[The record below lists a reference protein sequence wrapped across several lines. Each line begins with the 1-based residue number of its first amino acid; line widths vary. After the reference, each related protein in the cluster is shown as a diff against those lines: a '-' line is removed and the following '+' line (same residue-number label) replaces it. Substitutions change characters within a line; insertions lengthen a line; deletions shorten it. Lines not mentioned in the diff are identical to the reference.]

1 MYFGGLKTMEEITL
15 WVGFAIEIA
24 LIIATIIIISSHLK
38 RNSRNNTNIQLNE
51 QYYKSLFEE
60 NPDAI
65 IIFDLDGKFVVANKA
80 VSIYGYSVEELI
92 DKPFA
97 GFILPKDL
105 EKVTAQFIQAVVGK
119 SSNCECSILDKEG
132 QQREISVTNIP
143 IFVNQEIHGVYT
155 IIKDITEHKKAQNDL
170 MEAEA
175 KYRSLIENSLV
186 GVYIMQDG
194 KLSYVNPRL
203 CEMSGYKCE
212 ELLGL
217 NVSDFIYPED
227 LPLVNENIHKRFS
240 GETGTMKYEYRAIR
254 KDKSVI
260 TFELYGSKIV
270 YNGRDAIIG
279 TVIDITERKNTEKMI
294 KHMAYHDQ
302 LTDLPNRYL
311 LREKLNNAILDS
323 RQNNCNFALIF
334 LDLDR
339 FKAINDT
346 MGHEVGDKVLIE
358 IAERLKACV
367 NEKDIISR
375 YGGDEFSVLLPE
387 SGEQRASQ
395 VANQILT
402 KLSHP
407 LTFHHHELLVSPSI
421 GISVF
426 PTDGE
431 NFDRLI
437 KNADLAMYHAKS
449 LGRNNFQ
456 FFNEDLNKKA
466 QHELELEVNLRKAL
480 EQNQLV
486 LFYQPQVNL
495 ETNQIYGAEALMR
508 WVHPEKG
515 IIPPADFIPIAEET
529 GLIIPMGE
537 WAIRTACQENK
548 KWQLAGFS
556 PIIVSVNISA
566 KQFFQSNLVE
576 IVKSALTET
585 GLDPNFLELEITESI
600 TMDVERSISTLL
612 ELKKLGVKISID
624 DFGTGYSSLNYLRRL
639 PIDKLKIDQSF
650 IRECPDDINSN
661 TIVRTIIVMAHLL
674 KLQVKAE
681 GVEKEEQVSFLL
693 KQGCKEAQGYLFS
706 KPIPV
711 SKFETEFM
719 QKRLD

>member
-1 MYFGGLKTMEEITL
+1 MEEITL
-15 WVGFAIEIA
+15 WVGLAIEIV
-24 LIIATIIIISSHLK
+24 LIIVTILIIFSYLRK
-38 RNSRNNTNIQLNE
+38 NSRNNTNLQLNE
-51 QYYKSLFEE
+51 QYYKSLFEQ

-65 IIFDLDGKFVVANKA
+65 FIFDLNGKFVVANKA
-80 VSIYGYSVEELI
+80 VSIYGYSIEELI

-97 GFILPKDL
+97 DFILPNDL
-105 EKVTAQFIQAVVGK
+105 ERVTAHFIKAVEGK
-119 SSNCECSILDKEG
+119 ATNYECSILDKERL
-132 QQREISVTNIP
+132 QREISVTNIP
-143 IFVNQEIHGVYT
+143 IFVNEQITGVYS
-155 IIKDITEHKKAQNDL
+155 IIKDITQHIKAKNLL

-194 KLSYVNPRL
+194 KLVYVNPRL

-217 NVSDFIYPED
+217 SVSEFIYPED
-227 LPLVNENIHKRFS
+227 LPLVNENIRKRLS
-240 GETGTMKYEYRAIR
+240 NETGTIKYEYRAIR

-311 LREKLNNAILDS
+311 LREKVNDTIINS
-323 RQNNCNFALIF
+323 RNSHCHFALLF

-346 MGHEVGDKVLIE
+346 MGHEIGDKVLIE

-367 NEKDIISR
+367 NESDIISR
-375 YGGDEFSVLLPE
+375 YGGDEFSILLSN
-387 SGEQRASQ
+387 SGIGRASDT
-395 VANQILT
+395 AHKIIT
-402 KLSHP
+402 KLSYP
-407 LTFHHHELLVSPSI
+407 ITLYHHDLLVTPSI
-421 GISVF
+421 GITVF
-426 PTDGE
+426 PTHGE
-431 NFDRLI
+431 SFDTLI

-456 FFNEDLNKKA
+456 FFNEELNKKA
-466 QHELELEVNLRKAL
+466 QYELEMEVNLRKAL

-495 ETNQIYGAEALMR
+495 ETNGINGAEALMR

-515 IIPPADFIPIAEET
+515 IISPAAFIPIAEET

-537 WAIRTACQENK
+537 WAIRTACEENK
-548 KWQLAGFS
+548 RWQSAGYS
-556 PIIVSVNISA
+556 PITVSVNISA

-576 IVKSALTET
+576 IVKDALTET
-585 GLDPNFLELEITESI
+585 GLEPKYLELEITESI
-600 TMDVERSISTLL
+600 TMDVEHSISTLL

-650 IRECPDDINSN
+650 IRECPDDLNSN
-661 TIVRTIIVMAHLL
+661 TLVRTIIILAHLL

-681 GVEKEEQVSFLL
+681 GVETKEQIAFLL
-693 KQGCKEAQGYLFS
+693 QQGCKEAQGYYFS

-711 SKFETEFM
+711 PEFETNYME
-719 QKRLD
+719 KRLES

>member
-1 MYFGGLKTMEEITL
+1 MEEITL
-15 WVGFAIEIA
+15 GVGLAIEIV
-24 LIIATIIIISSHLK
+24 LIIVTILIISSHLRK
-38 RNSRNNTNIQLNE
+38 NSRNNKNLKLNE
-51 QYYKSLFEE
+51 QYYKSLFEQ

-65 IIFDLDGKFVVANKA
+65 FIFDLNGKFVVANKA
-80 VSIYGYSVEELI
+80 VSIYGYSIGELI

-97 GFILPKDL
+97 DFILPNDI
-105 EKVTAQFIQAVVGK
+105 ERVTAHFNVAAEGMAT
-119 SSNCECSILDKEG
+119 NYECSILDKEG
-132 QQREISVTNIP
+132 LQREISVTNIP
-143 IFVNQEIHGVYT
+143 IFVNEQITGVYS
-155 IIKDITEHKKAQNDL
+155 IIKDITQHIKAQNLL

-194 KLSYVNPRL
+194 KLVYVNPRL

-217 NVSDFIYPED
+217 SVSEFIYPED
-227 LPLVNENIHKRFS
+227 LPIVSENIRKRLS
-240 GETGTMKYEYRAIR
+240 NETGMIKYEYRALR
-254 KDKSVI
+254 KDNSVI

-302 LTDLPNRYL
+302 LTELPNRYL
-311 LREKLNNAILDS
+311 LREKVNEAIINS
-323 RQNNCNFALIF
+323 RKCNCHFALLF

-346 MGHEVGDKVLIE
+346 MGHEIGDKVLIE
-358 IAERLKACV
+358 IAERLKECV
-367 NEKDIISR
+367 SDNDIISR
-375 YGGDEFSVLLPE
+375 YGGDEFSILLTDSE
-387 SGEQRASQ
+387 IRRASE
-395 VANQILT
+395 VADKIIT
-402 KLSHP
+402 KLSSP
-407 LTFHHHELLVSPSI
+407 ITLYHHDLLVTPSI
-421 GISVF
+421 GITVF
-426 PTDGE
+426 PTHGE
-431 NFDRLI
+431 SFDTLI

-456 FFNEDLNKKA
+456 FFNEELNKIA
-466 QHELELEVNLRKAL
+466 QHELEMEVNLRKAL

-508 WVHPEKG
+508 WIHPEKG
-515 IIPPADFIPIAEET
+515 IIPPAVFIPIAEET

-537 WAIRTACQENK
+537 WAIRTACKENK
-548 KWQLAGFS
+548 RWQSAGYS
-556 PIIVSVNISA
+556 PITVSVNISA

-576 IVKSALTET
+576 IVKDALTET
-585 GLDPNFLELEITESI
+585 GLEPRYLELEITESI
-600 TMDVERSISTLL
+600 TMDVEHSISTLL
-612 ELKKLGVKISID
+612 ELKNLGVKISID

-650 IRECPDDINSN
+650 IRECPDDLNSN
-661 TIVRTIIVMAHLL
+661 TLVRTIIVMAHLL
-674 KLQVKAE
+674 KLKVKAE
-681 GVEKEEQVSFLL
+681 GVETQEQISFLL
-693 KQGCKEAQGYLFS
+693 QQGCKEAQGYYFS

-711 SKFETEFM
+711 LEFETKYME
-719 QKRLD
+719 KRLES

>member
-1 MYFGGLKTMEEITL
+1 MEEITFG
-15 WVGFAIEIA
+15 VGLAIEIG
-24 LIIATIIIISSHLK
+24 LIIATILIISSHLRK
-38 RNSRNNTNIQLNE
+38 KSRNNTNSQLNE
-51 QYYKSLFEE
+51 QYYKSLFDQ

-65 IIFDLDGKFVVANKA
+65 FIFDLDGKFVVANKA
-80 VSIYGYSVEELI
+80 VSIYGYSVDELI

-97 GFILPKDL
+97 EFVLPNDL
-105 EKVTAQFIQAVVGK
+105 ERVTAHFLEAVGGK
-119 SSNCECSILDKEG
+119 ATNYECSIFDKEG
-132 QQREISVTNIP
+132 LQREISVTNIP
-143 IFVNQEIHGVYT
+143 IFVNEEIHGVYT
-155 IIKDITEHKKAQNDL
+155 IIKDITEHKKAQNDVV
-170 MEAEA
+170 EAEA

-186 GVYIMQDG
+186 GVYIMQDE
-194 KLSYVNPRL
+194 KFVYVNPRL

-217 NVSDFIYPED
+217 NVADFIYPED
-227 LPLVNENIHKRFS
+227 LPLVNENILKRLNN
-240 GETGTMKYEYRAIR
+240 ETGSIKYEYRAIR

-279 TVIDITERKNTEKMI
+279 TVIDITERKYTEKMI

-311 LREKLNNAILDS
+311 LREKLNEAIVES
-323 RQNNCNFALIF
+323 KQYNCNFALLF

-346 MGHEVGDKVLIE
+346 MGHEVGDQVLIE

-367 NEKDIISR
+367 REKDIVSR

-395 VANQILT
+395 VAHQIIST
-402 KLSHP
+402 LSLP
-407 LTFHHHELLVSPSI
+407 LTYHHHELSVTPSI
-421 GISVF
+421 GITVF
-426 PTDGE
+426 PTHGQT
-431 NFDRLI
+431 FDTLI

-456 FFNEDLNKKA
+456 FFNEEFNKNA
-466 QHELELEVNLRKAL
+466 QHELDMEINLRKAL
-480 EQNQLV
+480 EKNQFV

-508 WVHPEKG
+508 WIHPEKG
-515 IIPPADFIPIAEET
+515 VIPPAAFIPLAEET

-537 WAIRTACQENK
+537 WAIRTACQQNQ
-548 KWQLAGFS
+548 KWQAAGYS
-556 PIIVSVNISA
+556 PITVSVNISA

-576 IVKSALTET
+576 IVESALSET
-585 GLDPNFLELEITESI
+585 GLNPNYLELEITESI
-600 TMDVERSISTLL
+600 TMDVERSITTLL
-612 ELKKLGVKISID
+612 ELQRIGVKVSID
-624 DFGTGYSSLNYLRRL
+624 DFGIGYSSLNYLKRL

-650 IRECPDDINSN
+650 IRECPHDVNSN
-661 TIVRTIIVMAHLL
+661 ALVRTIIIMAHLL
-674 KLQVKAE
+674 KMKVIAE
-681 GVEKEEQVSFLL
+681 GVETEEQVSFLL
-693 KQGCKEAQGYLFS
+693 GQGCKEAQGYLFS
-706 KPIPV
+706 KPVPI
-711 SKFETEFM
+711 SEFEFNYL
-719 QKRLD
+719 QKRLEK

>member
-1 MYFGGLKTMEEITL
+1 MEEITL
-15 WVGFAIEIA
+15 GVGLAIEIV
-24 LIIATIIIISSHLK
+24 LIIVTILIISSHLRK
-38 RNSRNNTNIQLNE
+38 NSRNNTNLQLNE
-51 QYYKSLFEE
+51 QYYKSLFEQ

-65 IIFDLDGKFVVANKA
+65 FIFDLNGKFVVANKA

-97 GFILPKDL
+97 DFILPNDL
-105 EKVTAQFIQAVVGK
+105 ERVTAHFIIAVEGK
-119 SSNCECSILDKEG
+119 ATNYECSILDKEG
-132 QQREISVTNIP
+132 HQREISVTNIP
-143 IFVNQEIHGVYT
+143 IFVNEQITGVYT
-155 IIKDITEHKKAQNDL
+155 IIKDISQHIKAKNL
-170 MEAEA
+170 LVEAEA

-194 KLSYVNPRL
+194 KLAYVNPRL

-217 NVSDFIYPED
+217 SVSEFIYPED
-227 LPLVNENIHKRFS
+227 LPLVNENILKRLS
-240 GETGTMKYEYRAIR
+240 NETGMIKYEYRAIR

-311 LREKLNNAILDS
+311 LREKVNEAIINS
-323 RQNNCNFALIF
+323 RKCNCHFALLF

-346 MGHEVGDKVLIE
+346 MGHEIGDKVLIE
-358 IAERLKACV
+358 IAERLKECV
-367 NEKDIISR
+367 SDNDIISR
-375 YGGDEFSVLLPE
+375 YGGDEFSILLTDTKIR
-387 SGEQRASQ
+387 RASE
-395 VANQILT
+395 VADKIITILSSPFT
-402 KLSHP
+402 LY
-407 LTFHHHELLVSPSI
+407 HHDFLVTPSI
-421 GISVF
+421 GITVF
-426 PTDGE
+426 PTHGE
-431 NFDRLI
+431 SFETLI

-456 FFNEDLNKKA
+456 FFNEELNKIA
-466 QHELELEVNLRKAL
+466 QHELEMEINLRKAL
-480 EQNQLV
+480 EKNQLV

-508 WVHPEKG
+508 WIHPEKG
-515 IIPPADFIPIAEET
+515 IIPPAVFIPIAEET

-537 WAIRTACQENK
+537 WAIRTACEENK
-548 KWQLAGFS
+548 RWQSAGYS
-556 PIIVSVNISA
+556 PITVSVNISA

-576 IVKSALTET
+576 IVKDALTET
-585 GLDPNFLELEITESI
+585 GLEPKYLELEITESI
-600 TMDVERSISTLL
+600 TMDVEHSISTLL
-612 ELKKLGVKISID
+612 ELKNLGVKISID
-624 DFGTGYSSLNYLRRL
+624 DFGTGYSSLNYLKRL

-650 IRECPDDINSN
+650 IRECPDDLNSN
-661 TIVRTIIVMAHLL
+661 TLVRTIIVMAHLL
-674 KLQVKAE
+674 KLKVKAE
-681 GVEKEEQVSFLL
+681 GVETQEQIAFLL
-693 KQGCKEAQGYLFS
+693 QQGCKEAQGYYFS

-711 SKFETEFM
+711 LEFESKYME
-719 QKRLD
+719 KRLGS

>member
-1 MYFGGLKTMEEITL
+1 MEEITL
-15 WVGFAIEIA
+15 GVGFAIEIV
-24 LIIATIIIISSHLK
+24 LIIVTILIISSHLRK
-38 RNSRNNTNIQLNE
+38 NSRNNTNLKLNE
-51 QYYKSLFEE
+51 QYYKSLFEQ

-65 IIFDLDGKFVVANKA
+65 FIFDLNGKFVVANKA
-80 VSIYGYSVEELI
+80 VSIYGYSIGELI
-92 DKPFA
+92 DKPFSD
-97 GFILPKDL
+97 FIHPNDL
-105 EKVTAQFIQAVVGK
+105 ERVTAHFIQAVEGK
-119 SSNCECSILDKEG
+119 ATNYECSILDKEG
-132 QQREISVTNIP
+132 LQREISVTNIP
-143 IFVNQEIHGVYT
+143 IFVNEQITGVYS
-155 IIKDITEHKKAQNDL
+155 IIKDITHHIKAQNLL

-194 KLSYVNPRL
+194 KLVYVNPRL

-217 NVSDFIYPED
+217 SVSEFIYPED
-227 LPLVNENIHKRFS
+227 LPLVSENIRKRLNN
-240 GETGTMKYEYRAIR
+240 ETGTIKYEYRALR

-311 LREKLNNAILDS
+311 LREKVNEAIINS
-323 RQNNCNFALIF
+323 RKCNCYFALLF

-346 MGHEVGDKVLIE
+346 MGHEIGDKVLIE

-367 NEKDIISR
+367 NDNDIISR
-375 YGGDEFSVLLPE
+375 YGGDEFSILLTD
-387 SGEQRASQ
+387 SGIRRASE
-395 VANQILT
+395 VADKIIT
-402 KLSHP
+402 KLSYP
-407 LTFHHHELLVSPSI
+407 ITLYHHDLLVTPSI
-421 GISVF
+421 GITVF
-426 PTDGE
+426 PTHGE
-431 NFDRLI
+431 SFDALI
-437 KNADLAMYHAKS
+437 KNSDLAMYHAKS

-456 FFNEDLNKKA
+456 FFNEELNKIA
-466 QHELELEVNLRKAL
+466 QHELEMEVNLRKAL

-508 WVHPEKG
+508 WIHPEKG
-515 IIPPADFIPIAEET
+515 IIPPAVFIPIAEET

-537 WAIRTACQENK
+537 WAIRTACKENK
-548 KWQLAGFS
+548 RWQSAGYL
-556 PIIVSVNISA
+556 PITVSVNISA

-576 IVKSALTET
+576 IVKDALTVT
-585 GLDPNFLELEITESI
+585 GLEPRYLELEITESI
-600 TMDVERSISTLL
+600 TMDVEHSISTLL
-612 ELKKLGVKISID
+612 ELKNLGVKISID

-661 TIVRTIIVMAHLL
+661 TLVRTIIVMAHLL
-674 KLQVKAE
+674 KLKVKAE
-681 GVEKEEQVSFLL
+681 GVETQEQIAFLL
-693 KQGCKEAQGYLFS
+693 QQGCKEAQGYYFS

-711 SKFETEFM
+711 LEFESKYME
-719 QKRLD
+719 KRLES

>member
-1 MYFGGLKTMEEITL
+1 MEEITL
-15 WVGFAIEIA
+15 GVGLAIEIA
-24 LIIATIIIISSHLK
+24 LIITTILIISSLL
-38 RNSRNNTNIQLNE
+38 RSNSRNNTNTQLNE
-51 QYYKSLFEE
+51 QYYKSLFEQ

-65 IIFDLDGKFVVANKA
+65 FIFDLNGKFVVANKA
-80 VSIYGYSVEELI
+80 VSIYGYSIAELI

-97 GFILPKDL
+97 GFVLPDDL
-105 EKVTAQFIQAVVGK
+105 ERVTGHFIEAVEG
-119 SSNCECSILDKEG
+119 NATNYECSILDKEG
-132 QQREISVTNIP
+132 CQREIGVTNIP
-143 IFVNQEIHGVYT
+143 IFVNEEIHGVYT

-194 KLSYVNPRL
+194 KLEYVNPRL
-203 CEMSGYKCE
+203 CEMSGYKHE

-217 NVSDFIYPED
+217 KVSEFIYPVD
-227 LPLVNENIHKRFS
+227 LPLVNENIRKRFNNEIS
-240 GETGTMKYEYRAIR
+240 TIKYEYRAIR
-254 KDKSVI
+254 KDQSVI

-270 YNGRDAIIG
+270 YNGREAIIG
-279 TVIDITERKNTEKMI
+279 TVIDITERKNTERMI

-311 LREKLNNAILDS
+311 LREKLNEAIIAS
-323 RQNNCNFALIF
+323 RQNNCHFALLF

-358 IAERLKACV
+358 ITERLKACV

-375 YGGDEFSVLLPE
+375 YGGDEFSILLPE
-387 SGEQRASQ
+387 SGEQRASEAAQ
-395 VANQILT
+395 QIIT
-402 KLSHP
+402 KLSLP
-407 LTFHHHELLVSPSI
+407 VTFHHHELLVTPSI
-421 GISVF
+421 GITVF
-426 PTDGE
+426 PTHGE
-431 NFDRLI
+431 NLDTLI

-456 FFNEDLNKKA
+456 FFNEELSKKA
-466 QHELELEVNLRKAL
+466 QHELDMELNLRKAL
-480 EQNQLV
+480 EQNQFV

-495 ETNQIYGAEALMR
+495 ETNQIYGAEALIR

-515 IIPPADFIPIAEET
+515 IIPPVSFIPLAEET

-537 WAIRTACQENK
+537 WAIRTACQQNQ
-548 KWQLAGFS
+548 KWQEAGYS

-576 IVKSALTET
+576 IVESALTET
-585 GLDPNFLELEITESI
+585 GLNPNYLELEITESI
-600 TMDVERSISTLL
+600 TMDVERSITTLL
-612 ELKKLGVKISID
+612 ELQRIGVKVSID
-624 DFGTGYSSLNYLRRL
+624 DFGIGYSSLNYLKRL

-650 IRECPDDINSN
+650 IRECPRDMNSN
-661 TIVRTIIVMAHLL
+661 TLVRTIIIMAHLL
-674 KLQVKAE
+674 KMKVIAE
-681 GVEKEEQVSFLL
+681 GVETEEQVSFLL
-693 KQGCKEAQGYLFS
+693 SQGCKEAQGYLFS
-706 KPIPV
+706 KPLSV
-711 SKFETEFM
+711 SKFETNYM
-719 QKRLD
+719 QKRLE

>member
-1 MYFGGLKTMEEITL
+1 MEEITL
-15 WVGFAIEIA
+15 WVGLAIEIV
-24 LIIATIIIISSHLK
+24 LISTTILIISSHLRK
-38 RNSRNNTNIQLNE
+38 NSRNKTNLQLNE
-51 QYYKSLFEE
+51 QYYKSLFEQ

-65 IIFDLDGKFVVANKA
+65 FIFDTNGKFVVANKA
-80 VSIYGYSVEELI
+80 VSIYGYSIEELI
-92 DKPFA
+92 NKPFSD
-97 GFILPKDL
+97 FILPIDL
-105 EKVTAQFIQAVVGK
+105 ERVTAHFIEAVEGK
-119 SSNCECSILDKEG
+119 ATNYACAILDKG
-132 QQREISVTNIP
+132 GLRREISVTNIP
-143 IFVNQEIHGVYT
+143 IFVNEQITGVYT
-155 IIKDITEHKKAQNDL
+155 IIKDITQHIKAQNLL

-194 KLSYVNPRL
+194 KLVYVNPRL

-212 ELLGL
+212 DLIGL
-217 NVSDFIYPED
+217 SVSKFIYPED
-227 LPLVNENIHKRFS
+227 LPLVNENILKRLNN
-240 GETGTMKYEYRAIR
+240 GTGTIKYEYRAIK

-311 LREKLNNAILDS
+311 LREKVNETILNSRDS
-323 RQNNCNFALIF
+323 HCHFVLLF

-339 FKAINDT
+339 FKTINDT
-346 MGHEVGDKVLIE
+346 MGHEIGDKVLIE
-358 IAERLKACV
+358 IAGRLKTCV

-375 YGGDEFSVLLPE
+375 YGGDEFSILLTD
-387 SGEQRASQ
+387 SGIRRASE
-395 VANQILT
+395 VAQKIISN
-402 KLSHP
+402 LSYPITLFRHD
-407 LTFHHHELLVSPSI
+407 LLVTPSI
-421 GISVF
+421 GITVF
-426 PTDGE
+426 PTHGKSFE
-431 NFDRLI
+431 ALV

-456 FFNEDLNKKA
+456 FFNEELNKKA
-466 QHELELEVNLRKAL
+466 QHELEIEVNLRKAL

-508 WVHPEKG
+508 WVHPERG

-529 GLIIPMGE
+529 GMIIPMGE
-537 WAIRTACQENK
+537 WAIRRACKENK
-548 KWQLAGFS
+548 RWQLAGYS
-556 PIIVSVNISA
+556 PITVSVNISA

-576 IVKSALTET
+576 IVNDALTET
-585 GLDPNFLELEITESI
+585 GLEPRYLELEITESI
-600 TMDVERSISTLL
+600 TMDVEHSIATLL
-612 ELKKLGVKISID
+612 ELKNLGVKISID

-650 IRECPDDINSN
+650 IRECPDDLNSN
-661 TIVRTIIVMAHLL
+661 NLVRTIIIMAHLL

-681 GVEKEEQVSFLL
+681 GVETQEQISFLL
-693 KQGCKEAQGYLFS
+693 QQGCKEAQGYYFS
-706 KPIPV
+706 KPISV
-711 SKFETEFM
+711 KEFETKYME
-719 QKRLD
+719 KRSEN

>member
-1 MYFGGLKTMEEITL
+1 MEEITL
-15 WVGFAIEIA
+15 WVGFAIEIV
-24 LIIATIIIISSHLK
+24 LIIATILIISSHLR

-65 IIFDLDGKFVVANKA
+65 FIFDLNGKFVVANKA
-80 VSIYGYSVEELI
+80 VSIYGFRAEELI
-92 DKPFA
+92 DKPFT

-105 EKVTAQFIQAVVGK
+105 EKVTAHFLQAVEGTA
-119 SSNCECSILDKEG
+119 SNCDCTILDKNR
-132 QQREISVTNIP
+132 QQREISITNIP
-143 IFVNQEIHGVYT
+143 IFVNKEIYGVYT
-155 IIKDITEHKKAQNDL
+155 IIKDITEHKKAQSDL

-194 KLSYVNPRL
+194 KLVYVNPRL
-203 CEMSGYKCE
+203 CEMSGYNRE
-212 ELLGL
+212 DLLGL
-217 NVSDFIYPED
+217 NVSEFIYPED
-227 LPLVNENIHKRFS
+227 LPLVNENMRKRFND
-240 GETGTMKYEYRAIR
+240 ETGTMKYEYRAIR
-254 KDKSVI
+254 KDQSVI

-270 YNGRDAIIG
+270 YEGRDAIIG

-311 LREKLNNAILDS
+311 LREKLNEAIRAS
-323 RQNNCNFALIF
+323 KQNNCHFALLF

-346 MGHEVGDKVLIE
+346 MGHEVGDQVLIE
-358 IAERLKACV
+358 IAERLRDSV
-367 NEKDIISR
+367 EEKDIISR
-375 YGGDEFSVLLPE
+375 YGGDDFSVLLPE

-395 VANQILT
+395 VASQILT
-402 KLSHP
+402 KLSLP
-407 LTFHHHELLVSPSI
+407 LTFEHHEILVTPSI
-421 GISVF
+421 GISLF
-426 PTDGE
+426 PYHGQNSE
-431 NFDRLI
+431 RLI

-456 FFNEDLNKKA
+456 FFDEELNKKA
-466 QHELELEVNLRKAL
+466 QHELDLEINLRKAL

-495 ETNQIYGAEALMR
+495 ETNQVYGAEALMR
-508 WVHPEKG
+508 WIHPEKG
-515 IIPPADFIPIAEET
+515 IVPPAEFIPIAEES

-556 PIIVSVNISA
+556 PITVSVNISA

-576 IVKSALTET
+576 IVKSALTDT
-585 GLDPNFLELEITESI
+585 GLEPNFLELEITESI

-612 ELKKLGVKISID
+612 ELKNLGVKISID

-650 IRECPDDINSN
+650 IRDCPNDINSN

-674 KLQVKAE
+674 KLHVKAE
-681 GVEKEEQVSFLL
+681 GVDKAEQVSFLL
-693 KQGCKEAQGYLFS
+693 EQGCKEAQGYLFS
-706 KPIPV
+706 KPLPV
-711 SKFETEFM
+711 TEFETDFM
-719 QKRLD
+719 QKRLG

>member
-1 MYFGGLKTMEEITL
+1 MEEITL
-15 WVGFAIEIA
+15 WVGLAIEIV
-24 LIIATIIIISSHLK
+24 LIIATILIISSHLQ

-80 VSIYGYSVEELI
+80 VAHYGYSVEELI

-97 GFILPKDL
+97 DFVLPNDL
-105 EKVTAQFIQAVVGK
+105 ERVTAHFVEAVEGKVT
-119 SSNCECSILDKEG
+119 NYECSIFDNEG
-132 QQREISVTNIP
+132 LQREISVTNIP
-143 IFVNQEIHGVYT
+143 IFVNEEINGVYT
-155 IIKDITEHKKAQNDL
+155 IIKDITEHKKAQSDL
-170 MEAEA
+170 MVAEA

-194 KLSYVNPRL
+194 KLVYVNPRL
-203 CEMSGYKCE
+203 CEMSGYKHE
-212 ELLGL
+212 DLLGL
-217 NVSDFIYPED
+217 NVSEFIYPED
-227 LPLVNENIHKRFS
+227 LPLVNENMRKRFND
-240 GETGTMKYEYRAIR
+240 ETGTIKYEYRAIR

-270 YNGRDAIIG
+270 YGGRDAIIG

-302 LTDLPNRYL
+302 LTNLPNRYL
-311 LREKLNNAILDS
+311 LREKLNEAIIGS
-323 RQNNCNFALIF
+323 KQNKCQFALLF

-346 MGHEVGDKVLIE
+346 MGHEVGDQVLIE

-367 NEKDIISR
+367 EENDIISR

-395 VANQILT
+395 VAYQILT
-402 KLSHP
+402 KLSLP
-407 LTFHHHELLVSPSI
+407 LTFQHHEILVTPSI
-421 GISVF
+421 GISLF
-426 PTDGE
+426 PSHGE

-456 FFNEDLNKKA
+456 FFDEELNKKA
-466 QHELELEVNLRKAL
+466 QYELELEINLRKAL

-495 ETNQIYGAEALMR
+495 ETNSVYGAEALMR

-585 GLDPNFLELEITESI
+585 GLEPDFLELEITESI

-650 IRECPDDINSN
+650 IRECPHDINSN

-693 KQGCKEAQGYLFS
+693 GQGCKEAQGYLFS

-711 SKFETEFM
+711 SEFEREFM

>member
-1 MYFGGLKTMEEITL
+1 MEEITL
-15 WVGFAIEIA
+15 WVGLAIEIV
-24 LIIATIIIISSHLK
+24 LIIATILIISSHLR
-38 RNSRNNTNIQLNE
+38 RNSRNKTNIQLNE

-65 IIFDLDGKFVVANKA
+65 FIFDLNGKFVVANKA
-80 VSIYGYSVEELI
+80 VAIYGYSVEELI

-97 GFILPKDL
+97 DFILPNDL
-105 EKVTAQFIQAVVGK
+105 ERVTAHFVEAVEGK
-119 SSNCECSILDKEG
+119 ATNYECSIFDKEG
-132 QQREISVTNIP
+132 LQREISVTNIP
-143 IFVNQEIHGVYT
+143 IFVNGEINGVYT

-194 KLSYVNPRL
+194 KLVYVNPRL
-203 CEMSGYKCE
+203 CEMSGYTYE
-212 ELLGL
+212 DLMGL
-217 NVSDFIYPED
+217 NVADFIYPED
-227 LPLVNENIHKRFS
+227 LPLVNENIRKRFNN
-240 GETGTMKYEYRAIR
+240 ETGTIKYEYRAIR

-270 YNGRDAIIG
+270 YHGRDAIIG

-302 LTDLPNRYL
+302 LTNLPNRYL
-311 LREKLNNAILDS
+311 LREKLNEVIIAS
-323 RQNNCNFALIF
+323 RQNNCQFALLF

-346 MGHEVGDKVLIE
+346 MGHEVGDQVLTE
-358 IAERLKACV
+358 IAERLKVCV
-367 NEKDIISR
+367 EENDIISR

-387 SGEQRASQ
+387 SGKQRASQ
-395 VANQILT
+395 VAYQILT
-402 KLSHP
+402 KLSLP
-407 LTFHHHELLVSPSI
+407 LTFHHHEILVTPSI
-421 GISVF
+421 GISLF
-426 PTDGE
+426 PAHGE

-456 FFNEDLNKKA
+456 FFNEQLNKKA
-466 QHELELEVNLRKAL
+466 QYELRLEINLRKAL
-480 EQNQLV
+480 EKNQLV

-495 ETNQIYGAEALMR
+495 ETNQVCGAEALMR

-566 KQFFQSNLVE
+566 KQFFQSNLVD
-576 IVKSALTET
+576 IVKSALAET
-585 GLDPNFLELEITESI
+585 GLEPNFLELEITESI

-650 IRECPDDINSN
+650 IRECPNDINSN

-681 GVEKEEQVSFLL
+681 GVETKEQVSFLL
-693 KQGCKEAQGYLFS
+693 GQGCKEAQGYLFS
-706 KPIPV
+706 KPITV
-711 SKFETEFM
+711 SEFESEFM
-719 QKRLD
+719 QKRLG

>member
-1 MYFGGLKTMEEITL
+1 MEEIFL
-15 WVGFAIEIA
+15 WMGFAIEIV
-24 LIIATIIIISSHLK
+24 LIIATILIISSHLR

-65 IIFDLDGKFVVANKA
+65 FIFDLNGNFVVANKA
-80 VSIYGYSVEELI
+80 VSNYGFKVEELI
-92 DKPFA
+92 DKPFK

-105 EKVTAQFIQAVVGK
+105 EKVMAHFLRAVEGTAT
-119 SSNCECSILDKEG
+119 NCDCTILDKER
-132 QQREISVTNIP
+132 QQREISITNIP
-143 IFVNQEIHGVYT
+143 IFVNEEIYGVYT
-155 IIKDITEHKKAQNDL
+155 IIKDITEHKKAQSDL

-194 KLSYVNPRL
+194 KLVYVNPRL
-203 CEMSGYKCE
+203 CEMSGYKRE
-212 ELLGL
+212 DLLGL

-227 LPLVNENIHKRFS
+227 LPLVNENMHKRFND
-240 GETGTMKYEYRAIR
+240 EAGTMKYEYRAIR

-270 YNGRDAIIG
+270 YEGRDAIIG

-311 LREKLNNAILDS
+311 LREQLNEAIMAS
-323 RQNNCNFALIF
+323 KQNNCRFALLF

-346 MGHEVGDKVLIE
+346 MGHEVGDQVLIE
-358 IAERLKACV
+358 IAERLKDSV
-367 NEKDIISR
+367 GEKDIISR

-395 VANQILT
+395 IASKILT
-402 KLSHP
+402 KLSLP
-407 LTFHHHELLVSPSI
+407 LTFEHHEILITPSI
-421 GISVF
+421 GISLF
-426 PTDGE
+426 PYHGE
-431 NFDRLI
+431 NSDRLL

-456 FFNEDLNKKA
+456 FFDEELNNKA
-466 QHELELEVNLRKAL
+466 QHELELEINLRKAL

-495 ETNQIYGAEALMR
+495 ETNEVYGAEALMR

-515 IIPPADFIPIAEET
+515 IVPPADFIPIAEES

-537 WAIRTACQENK
+537 WAISTACQENK

-556 PIIVSVNISA
+556 PITVSVNISA

-576 IVKSALTET
+576 IVKSALTDT
-585 GLDPNFLELEITESI
+585 GLEPKFLELEITESI

-612 ELKKLGVKISID
+612 ELKNLGVKISID

-639 PIDKLKIDQSF
+639 PIDTLKIDQSF
-650 IRECPDDINSN
+650 IRECPNDINSN

-674 KLQVKAE
+674 NLRVKAE
-681 GVEKEEQVSFLL
+681 GVDKAEHVSFLL
-693 KQGCKEAQGYLFS
+693 EQGCKEAQGYLFS
-706 KPIPV
+706 RPLPV
-711 SKFETEFM
+711 SEFECEFM
-719 QKRLD
+719 QKRLG

>member
-1 MYFGGLKTMEEITL
+1 MEEITL
-15 WVGFAIEIA
+15 WVGLAFEIV
-24 LIIATIIIISSHLK
+24 LIIATILIISSHLR

-80 VSIYGYSVEELI
+80 VAHYGYSVEELI

-97 GFILPKDL
+97 DFVLPNDL
-105 EKVTAQFIQAVVGK
+105 ERVTAHFVEAVEGK
-119 SSNCECSILDKEG
+119 ATNYECSIFDNEG
-132 QQREISVTNIP
+132 LQREISVTNIP
-143 IFVNQEIHGVYT
+143 IFVNEEINGVYT
-155 IIKDITEHKKAQNDL
+155 IIKDITEHKKAQSDL
-170 MEAEA
+170 MVAEA

-194 KLSYVNPRL
+194 KLVYVNPRL
-203 CEMSGYKCE
+203 CEMSGFKHE
-212 ELLGL
+212 DLLGL
-217 NVSDFIYPED
+217 NVSEFIYPED
-227 LPLVNENIHKRFS
+227 LPLVNENMRKRFND
-240 GETGTMKYEYRAIR
+240 ETGTIKYEYRAIR

-270 YNGRDAIIG
+270 YGGRDAIIG

-302 LTDLPNRYL
+302 LTNLPNRYL
-311 LREKLNNAILDS
+311 LREKLNEAIIGS
-323 RQNNCNFALIF
+323 KQNKCQFALLF

-346 MGHEVGDKVLIE
+346 MGHEVGDQVLIE

-367 NEKDIISR
+367 EENDIISR

-395 VANQILT
+395 VAYQILT
-402 KLSHP
+402 KLSLP
-407 LTFHHHELLVSPSI
+407 LTFQHHEILVTPSI
-421 GISVF
+421 GISLF
-426 PTDGE
+426 PSHGE

-456 FFNEDLNKKA
+456 FFDEELNKKA
-466 QHELELEVNLRKAL
+466 QYELELEINLRKAL

-495 ETNQIYGAEALMR
+495 ETNSVYGAEALMR

-585 GLDPNFLELEITESI
+585 GLEPDFLELEITESI

-650 IRECPDDINSN
+650 IRECPHDINSN

-693 KQGCKEAQGYLFS
+693 GQGCKEAQGYLFS

-711 SKFETEFM
+711 SEFEREFM